1 VPTTATIRKPM
12 QCSLSQDELLARLED
27 HRATVNA
34 LRDLDEER
42 KVVMRQ
48 LAERKKRLQAE
59 EIRLDSVCNQKWE
72 NRDVECLVDFH
83 KPVVGQKT
91 TIRTDT
97 GEIVGVEDM
106 TEDEKQERLFEE
118 KAEFEKVVGDIP
130 PVSPYDTG
138 AEGEPDPEV
147 RITESPVKEVQDQDS
162 HIDSTTGLASGPI
175 AGVNVPEPVSAEVV
189 GSCIHCG
196 KDVPKFALDEGKCA
210 FCEKPLDK
218 CETCGGYLFDER
230 VIHSLSKCEPRPVE
244 TEGEDSALDPGQGP
258 EESES
263 ADA

>member
-1 VPTTATIRKPM
+1 M
-12 QCSLSQDELLARLED
+12 QCVLIQDELLARLEE

-42 KVVMRQ
+42 KFVMRQ

-59 EIRLDSVCNQKWE
+59 EIRLDSICNQKWE
-72 NRDVECLVDFH
+72 NRDVECLVEFH

-97 GEIVGVEDM
+97 GEIVSVEDM
-106 TEDEKQERLFEE
+106 TEDEKQEELFEE
-118 KAEFEKVVGDIP
+118 KAEFEKVVGEIP
-130 PVSPYDTG
+130 PVSPYDKG
-138 AEGEPDPEV
+138 ADGEPNPEV
-147 RITESPVKEVQDQDS
+147 RISETPDDVQDS
-162 HIDSTTGLASGPI
+162 HMDSKTGLASGPI
-175 AGVNVPEPVSAEVV
+175 VGVNAPEPVSAEII
-189 GSCIHCG
+189 GSCINCG

-230 VIHSLSKCEPRPVE
+230 VIHSLGKCERRPVE
-244 TEGEDSALDPGQGP
+244 TEGEDSALDPGKEPG
-258 EESES
+258 ESES
-263 ADA
+263 VDA

>member
-12 QCSLSQDELLARLED
+12 QCALSQDELLARNEE

-42 KVVMRQ
+42 KFVMRQ

-59 EIRLDSVCNQKWE
+59 EIRLNAVCDQKWE
-72 NRDVECLVDFH
+72 NRDVECLIEFH

-91 TIRTDT
+91 KVRTDT

-118 KAEFEKVVGDIP
+118 KAEFAKVVGDIP
-130 PVSPYDTG
+130 PVSPYDKG
-138 AEGEPDPEV
+138 SEGEPDV
-147 RITESPVKEVQDQDS
+147 RITETPADEDEVDVREMVFDF
-162 HIDSTTGLASGPI
+162 HIPSTTEPVPDLI
-175 AGVNVPEPVSAEVV
+175 APEPEIV

-210 FCEKPLDK
+210 FCEKPLEK
-218 CETCGGYLFDER
+218 CETCGGYLFDSR
-230 VIHSLSKCEPRPVE
+230 VIHNLEKCEPRPVE
-244 TEGEDSALDPGQGP
+244 TEGEDSALDPGQASG
-258 EESES
+258 ESES

>member
-1 VPTTATIRKPM
+1 M
-12 QCSLSQDELLARLED
+12 QCALSQDELLARLEE

-42 KVVMRQ
+42 KFVIRQ
-48 LAERKKRLQAE
+48 LGERKKRLQAE

-72 NRDVECLVDFH
+72 NRDVECLIEFH

-91 TIRTDT
+91 KIRTDT
-97 GEIVGVEDM
+97 GEIVCVEDM
-106 TEDEKQERLFEE
+106 TDDEKQGHLFEE

-138 AEGEPDPEV
+138 AECEPDPEV
-147 RITESPVKEVQDQDS
+147 RITETPAEVQGEDS
-162 HIDSTTGLASGPI
+162 HIDSTTGLASVPI
-175 AGVNVPEPVSAEVV
+175 VGVNASEPVSAEIV
-189 GSCIHCG
+189 GSCRNCG

-210 FCEKPLDK
+210 FCEKPLEK
-218 CETCGGYLFDER
+218 CETCAGYLFDER
-230 VIHSLSKCEPRPVE
+230 MIHSLSKCEPRPVE
-244 TEGEDSALDPGQGP
+244 TEGEDSALDPGQESG
-258 EESES
+258 ESES